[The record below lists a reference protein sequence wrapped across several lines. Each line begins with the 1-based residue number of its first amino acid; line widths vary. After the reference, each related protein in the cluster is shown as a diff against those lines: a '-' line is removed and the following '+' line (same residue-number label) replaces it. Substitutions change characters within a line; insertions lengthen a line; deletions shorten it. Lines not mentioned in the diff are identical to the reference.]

1 MQDILSNKLTLNDN
15 KVSLII
21 TRDMRHLSTVSNL
34 ILTRLR
40 DNGTELT
47 KITNQRIQ
55 TEFFGIIMLH
65 PSRQPDERLLGLNI
79 HKSFIDSSLPLSAY
93 IHLYNLITT
102 QEKRYDRTQKN
113 DTTTTVYRRWY

>member
-47 KITNQRIQ
+47 KITQQRIQ
-55 TEFFGIIMLH
+55 TEFFGIIILH
-65 PSRQPDERLLGLNI
+65 PSRQSAERLLGLNI